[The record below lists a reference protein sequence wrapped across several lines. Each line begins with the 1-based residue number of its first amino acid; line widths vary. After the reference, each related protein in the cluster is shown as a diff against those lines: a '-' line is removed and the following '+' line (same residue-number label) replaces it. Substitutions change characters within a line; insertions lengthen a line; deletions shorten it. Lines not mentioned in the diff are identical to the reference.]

1 MKKHF
6 SISFR
11 LNVTSVISAAMISMG
26 AAPVTVLALQ
36 PAPQTGFIGA
46 DPTPAGTIPWQLL
59 LQAKTVQ
66 KSNKKFG
73 PVFTEQIQQL
83 DKKSVKLYG
92 FMLPLE
98 TSDLQKR
105 FLLGIYPPHCSF
117 CLSGGPESLVEVIAA
132 TPMKYT
138 LDAIVVSGT
147 MNVLTNDLVYYRLTD
162 AKLVQ

>member
-1 MKKHF
+1 MKNLSS
-6 SISFR
+6 SI
-11 LNVTSVISAAMISMG
+11 LQLTIISMFVTTLSL
-26 AAPVTVLALQ
+26 APTTALALQ
-36 PAPQTGFIGA
+36 PPPQTGFIGA
-46 DPTPAGTIPWQLL
+46 EPTPAGTIPWQLL
-59 LQAKTVQ
+59 LQAKTIQ
-66 KSNKKFG
+66 KPNKKFG
-73 PVFTEQIQQL
+73 PVFTEQIQAL

-138 LDAIVVSGT
+138 LDAVVISGT
-147 MNVLTNDLVYYRLTD
+147 MNVLSNDLVYYRLTD
-162 AKLVQ
+162 AKLAQ

>member
-1 MKKHF
+1 MKKQL
-6 SISFR
+6 STVLYLVLSSALICS
-11 LNVTSVISAAMISMG
+11 LNL
-26 AAPVTVLALQ
+26 APLTALALQ
-36 PAPQTGFIGA
+36 PTPQTGFIGA

-66 KSNKKFG
+66 KPNKKFG
-73 PVFTEQIQQL
+73 PIFTEQIQQL

-105 FLLGIYPPHCSF
+105 FLLGVYPPHCSF

-132 TPMKYT
+132 TPLKYT
-138 LDAIVVSGT
+138 LDAIIISGT
-147 MNVLTNDLVYYRLTD
+147 MNVLENDLVYYRLTD
-162 AKLVQ
+162 AKLAQ